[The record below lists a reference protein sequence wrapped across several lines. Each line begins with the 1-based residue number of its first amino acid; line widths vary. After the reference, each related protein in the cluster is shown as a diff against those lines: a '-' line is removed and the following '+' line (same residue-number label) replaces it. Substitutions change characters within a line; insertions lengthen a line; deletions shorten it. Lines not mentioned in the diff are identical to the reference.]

1 MKPTKLP
8 YHVLLCLTIEPSF
21 PGNNL
26 PTLAYSL
33 LYRFTDILHCVMK
46 IKMGGLQADFQV
58 LSLEEDPSPVEARM
72 RTHF

>member
-1 MKPTKLP
+1 
-8 YHVLLCLTIEPSF
+8 
-21 PGNNL
+21 
-26 PTLAYSL
+26 
-33 LYRFTDILHCVMK
+33 MK